1 LYLRYRKG
9 MSETPETAN
18 PSHDLDMESV
28 LQSVGAEAEME
39 ALAVHS
45 LLNAAGIPAILV
57 GSSSLPNL
65 PFEVQV
71 PHDHVDEARRRIAEA
86 KAAGPAAAEEAE
98 RATEAGA

>member
-1 LYLRYRKG
+1 

-18 PSHDLDMESV
+18 PSHAMDMESV
-28 LQSVGAEAEME
+28 FDSVGVEAEME
-39 ALAVHS
+39 AMAVHS

-71 PHDHVDEARRRIAEA
+71 PRDHVEEARRRIEEA

-98 RATEAGA
+98 RASEAGA